1 MHLRLKDLREDK
13 DLKQVDIAN
22 LLNCSQ
28 AAYSRY
34 ENGERDIPLE
44 ALNKLAEFY
53 NVSVDFIMKRTD
65 KEQ

>member
-13 DLKQVDIAN
+13 DLKQIDIAN

-28 AAYSRY
+28 AAYSGY